1 VAEAAGTTDGVG
13 AGAVAGSDHRP
24 RVHRYRLRAHRRA
37 EVEKHSWLWWLS
49 GKAKDAEQIETEK
62 NRRQTDQRLGQQE
75 AQKEQADKAEEN

>member
-1 VAEAAGTTDGVG
+1 
-13 AGAVAGSDHRP
+13 
-24 RVHRYRLRAHRRA
+24 
-37 EVEKHSWLWWLS
+37 VEKHSWLWWLS

>member
-1 VAEAAGTTDGVG
+1 MEWALGQSLVAILVRGCT
-13 AGAVAGSDHRP
+13 
-24 RVHRYRLRAHRRA
+24 
-37 EVEKHSWLWWLS
+37 LWWLS